1 MGNPT
6 VHLHGTLENIVTP
19 APGVA
24 AKVADAKVRIELSNY
39 GPYIPAETGTTRGT
53 LAKGEDYAAMSS
65 PGVFDA
71 YLFRNDQIYPIGTFY
86 TVIVEDA
93 DGNVIQCGAY
103 RFNTDGDFDLATQT
117 PIDAQSPPP
126 PLPPTPP
133 YSELLIV
140 PDASAHFDGSVYTA
154 FQCTLTQDVTWAWLS
169 GFIPGNLYTFTIIQD
184 AVGGHIFQWPS
195 GPAPFGLFNAGEV
208 CSAPNSRT
216 TQTFVADENGVL
228 YAISVATWL
237 L

>member
-6 VHLHGTLENIVTP
+6 VHLFGTLENIVTP
-19 APGVA
+19 APGTAAVVA
-24 AKVADAKVRIELSNY
+24 GAKVRVELSNY

-53 LAKGEDYAAMSS
+53 LAKGTEYASTPQ
-65 PGVFDA
+65 PGHFEA
-71 YLFRNDQIYPIGTFY
+71 YLFRNDQIYPIGSFY

-103 RFNTDGDFDLATQT
+103 RFNQDGDFDLATQT
-117 PIDAQSPPP
+117 PIDGQDPPP

-140 PDASAHFDGSVYTA
+140 TDVSAHFDGSVYSA
-154 FQCTLTQDVTWAWLS
+154 FECTLTQDVTWAWLS

-195 GPAPFGLFNAGEV
+195 GPPPYNMFNAADV
-208 CSAPNSRT
+208 CPVANSRS
-216 TQTFVADENGVL
+216 TQTFVADENGKLFAVS
-228 YAISVATWL
+228 ASTWFV
-237 L
+237 